1 MMITGIFTEY
11 TCRGYEKNMA
21 DRIIVEKAL
30 ETISQNLKE
39 LRNSTDIDRDI
50 YMTDLR
56 ARRFIE

>member
-1 MMITGIFTEY
+1 
-11 TCRGYEKNMA
+11 MA

>member
-1 MMITGIFTEY
+1 MMITGIFTKY
-11 TCRGYEKNMA
+11 TCRGCVKNMA